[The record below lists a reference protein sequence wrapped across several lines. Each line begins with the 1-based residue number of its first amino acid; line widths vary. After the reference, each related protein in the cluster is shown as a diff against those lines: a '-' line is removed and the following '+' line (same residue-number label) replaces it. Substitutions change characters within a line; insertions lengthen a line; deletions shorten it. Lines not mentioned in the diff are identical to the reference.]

1 MNNPHQVNTT
11 LRSTLATLRSSTLRS
26 TRRSTRKTTV
36 SELRMDLV
44 SNDWVVIATGRS
56 KGPETFAK
64 EKRIKEKV
72 APEKCPFCK
81 LETQG
86 TPFYQ
91 YPKGKNWKVV
101 SIPNKYPAFSK
112 GEKLHQRLEGPNKI
126 LDGVGFCEVIVTRDH
141 EKQLAQFSQR
151 GVKEVV
157 DTYQIR
163 YLDLMKK
170 KLVEYVAIFH
180 NHGREAG
187 ASVVHPHSQIIAF
200 PIIDPD
206 LRGSV
211 EGAERFYKKEGKC
224 VYCTMIDW
232 DMEDKRRIVY
242 ENKKFVVL
250 CAFAPQTSFEI
261 RIYPKEHL
269 PYFEK
274 MNEEE
279 KNLFADAFRV
289 ALNKLYRG
297 LNDPPYNFY
306 IHTAPCDGGNYDSY
320 HWHLIIL
327 PKTAVWAGFELST
340 GIEISTIEPEK
351 AAKFLRKF

>member
-1 MNNPHQVNTT
+1 MTNPYK
-11 LRSTLATLRSSTLRS
+11 AK
-26 TRRSTRKTTV
+26 KTTV

-44 SNDWVVIATGRS
+44 SDDWVVIATGRARR
-56 KGPETFAK
+56 PETFAK
-64 EKRIKEKV
+64 EKRTEVEVPLK
-72 APEKCPFCK
+72 KCPFCN

-86 TPFYQ
+86 TPFCQ
-91 YPKGKNWKVV
+91 CPKGKNWRVA
-101 SIPNKYPAFSK
+101 SFPNKYPAFSA
-112 GEKLHQRLEGPNKI
+112 GEKLNKRKEGPNEI

-141 EKQLAQFSQR
+141 KKQLAQFSQTE
-151 GVKEVV
+151 VKEVV
-157 DTYQIR
+157 DAYQER
-163 YLDLMKK
+163 YLDLMNK
-170 KLVEYVAIFH
+170 KLVKYVAIFH

-187 ASVVHPHSQIIAF
+187 ASIAHPHSQIIAF

-211 EGAERFYKKEGKC
+211 EGAERFYKKEGKS
-224 VYCTMIDW
+224 VYCTMINW
-232 DMEDKRRIVY
+232 DLKDGRRIVY

-250 CAFAPQTSFEI
+250 CPFASQTSFEV
-261 RIYPKEHL
+261 RVYPKEHL
-269 PYFEK
+269 PYFER

-279 KNLFADAFRV
+279 KNLFADGLRV